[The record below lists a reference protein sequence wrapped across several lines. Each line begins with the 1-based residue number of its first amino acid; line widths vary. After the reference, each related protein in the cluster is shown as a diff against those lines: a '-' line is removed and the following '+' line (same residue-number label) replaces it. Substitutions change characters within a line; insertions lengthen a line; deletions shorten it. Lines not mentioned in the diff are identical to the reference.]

1 MPVIDSKYVEIEI
14 QEQTM
19 PGAAKHYCVMVK
31 FEPTEHKSLEIQ
43 SIILSDFEPLIKWT
57 RDDGKSVTRIGEE
70 KIATLSPEQRD
81 IATLEND
88 VRLYQVEVDQLK
100 QEITE
105 LKNAKNN

>member
-19 PGAAKHYCVMVK
+19 PGAAKHYCVMLK

-70 KIATLSPEQRD
+70 KIAELSPDKQD

-100 QEITE
+100 QEIAE
-105 LKNAKNN
+105 LKNAKNH

>member
-19 PGAAKHYCVMVK
+19 RGAARHYCVMLK

-43 SIILSDFEPLIKWT
+43 SIMLSVFEPLIKWT
-57 RDDGKSVTRIGEE
+57 RDDGKSVIKIGDE
-70 KIATLSPEQRD
+70 KLKQLSPEQRD
-81 IATLEND
+81 VATLEND

-100 QEITE
+100 QEISE

>member
-1 MPVIDSKYVEIEI
+1 
-14 QEQTM
+14 
-19 PGAAKHYCVMVK
+19 MVK

-100 QEITE
+100 QEIAE
-105 LKNAKNN
+105 LKNAKNH

>member
-19 PGAAKHYCVMVK
+19 PGAARHYCVMLK
-31 FEPTEHKSLEIQ
+31 FEPTEEKSLEIQ
-43 SIILSDFEPLIKWT
+43 SIVLSDFEPLIKWT
-57 RDDGKSVTRIGEE
+57 RDNGSSVTQIGDE
-70 KIATLSPEQRD
+70 KLKQLTPEQRD

-88 VRLYQVEVDQLK
+88 VRLYQVENDQLK
-100 QEITE
+100 QEIAE

>member
-19 PGAAKHYCVMVK
+19 RGAARHYCVMLK

-43 SIILSDFEPLIKWT
+43 SIMLSDFEPLIKWT
-57 RDDGKSVTRIGEE
+57 RDDGKSVVQIGDE
-70 KIATLSPEQRD
+70 KLKQLSPEQRD
-81 IATLEND
+81 VATLEND
-88 VRLYQVEVDQLK
+88 VRLYQVEVDQLR

>member
-19 PGAAKHYCVMVK
+19 PGAARHYCISVK
-31 FEPTEHKSLEIQ
+31 FEPTDHKSLEIQ
-43 SIILSDFEPLIKWT
+43 SILLSDFEPLIKWT
-57 RDDGKSVTRIGEE
+57 RDNGRTVTQIGEE
-70 KIATLSPEQRD
+70 KIAELSPEKKD
-81 IATLEND
+81 IASLEND

-105 LKNAKNN
+105 LKNVKNN

>member
-19 PGAAKHYCVMVK
+19 PGAARHYCVMVK

-100 QEITE
+100 QEIAE
-105 LKNAKNN
+105 LKNAKNH

>member
-19 PGAAKHYCVMVK
+19 PGAAKHYCVMLK

-57 RDDGKSVTRIGEE
+57 RDNGKSVTKIGEE
-70 KIATLSPEQRD
+70 KIAELSPDKRD
-81 IATLEND
+81 IASLEND
-88 VRLYQVEVDQLK
+88 VRLYQIEVDQLK
-100 QEITE
+100 QEILE
-105 LKNAKNN
+105 LKDAKNH

>member
-19 PGAAKHYCVMVK
+19 RGAARHYCVMLK

-43 SIILSDFEPLIKWT
+43 SIMLSDFEPLIKWT
-57 RDDGKSVTRIGEE
+57 RDDGKSVVQIGDE
-70 KIATLSPEQRD
+70 KLKQLSPEQRD
-81 IATLEND
+81 VATLEND

-100 QEITE
+100 QEISE

>member
-19 PGAAKHYCVMVK
+19 RGAARHYCVMLK

-43 SIILSDFEPLIKWT
+43 SIMLSDFEPLIKWT
-57 RDDGKSVTRIGEE
+57 RDNGKAVTQIGEE
-70 KIATLSPEQRD
+70 KIAALSPEQRD

-100 QEITE
+100 QEIAE
-105 LKNAKNN
+105 LKNAKNH

>member
-1 MPVIDSKYVEIEI
+1 MAVIDSKYVEIEI

-19 PGAAKHYCVMVK
+19 PGAARHYCVMLK

-43 SIILSDFEPLIKWT
+43 SIVLSDFEPLIKWT
-57 RDDGKSVTRIGEE
+57 RDNGSSVTQIGDE
-70 KIATLSPEQRD
+70 KLQQLSPEQRD

-88 VRLYQVEVDQLK
+88 VRLYQVENDQLK
-100 QEITE
+100 QEIAE

>member
-19 PGAAKHYCVMVK
+19 PGAARHYCVMVK

-43 SIILSDFEPLIKWT
+43 SIILTDFEPLIKWT

-70 KIATLSPEQRD
+70 KIAALSPEQRD

-100 QEITE
+100 QEIAE
-105 LKNAKNN
+105 LKNAKNH

>member
-100 QEITE
+100 QEIAE
-105 LKNAKNN
+105 LKNAKNH

>member
-1 MPVIDSKYVEIEI
+1 MPVIDTKYVEIEI

-19 PGAAKHYCVMVK
+19 PGAARHYCVMLK

-43 SIILSDFEPLIKWT
+43 SIMLSDFEPLIKWT

-70 KIATLSPEQRD
+70 KIAELSPDKQD

-100 QEITE
+100 QEIAE
-105 LKNAKNN
+105 LKNAKNH